1 MLVMAL
7 LGRRVDNAMTGIDTW
22 KIGDH
27 AIIGPEVYH
36 RWASR
41 EGPVVGI
48 DGSYGSDLLIE
59 FDPGFA
65 PARVAATQSSS
76 VSFPPGRALTSARH
90 SSTYRAGHSIGR

>member
-1 MLVMAL
+1 
-7 LGRRVDNAMTGIDTW
+7 MTGIDTW

-48 DGSYGSDLLIE
+48 DGSDLLIE

-65 PARVAATQSSS
+65 PARVAATHCE
-76 VSFPPGRALTSARH
+76 PAA
-90 SSTYRAGHSIGR
+90 A